1 MAVSFIWR
9 LGLWRSVSQLDALS
23 VHILCFDGGLV
34 SQFANC
40 FMCGAWFMFGF
51 PVYAMNKVVSRQR
64 ISLPRDEFLASV
76 NTPDRYE
83 RPAMS

>member
-1 MAVSFIWR
+1 M
-9 LGLWRSVSQLDALS
+9 
-23 VHILCFDGGLV
+23 

-83 RPAMS
+83 RPAMSQPLGLARYVEPFPFM